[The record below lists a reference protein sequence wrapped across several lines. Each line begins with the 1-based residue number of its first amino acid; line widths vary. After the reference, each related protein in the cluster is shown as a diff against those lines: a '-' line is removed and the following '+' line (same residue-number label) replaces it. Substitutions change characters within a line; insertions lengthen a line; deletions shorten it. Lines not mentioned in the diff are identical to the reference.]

1 MDATARRLI
10 GEVAAYLDRPRP
22 LLLWVAFAGVL
33 VVFAAVWPWDIE
45 TIRAPFSPQAGRHAV
60 PAQVRAMRELA
71 GVHGITSFRIGADLE
86 ADPELWL
93 RAVEY
98 LYPVRLAPEARMV
111 FTRSDTPVMTNCVL
125 VGQSGAI
132 SLASCGP

>member
-1 MDATARRLI
+1 
-10 GEVAAYLDRPRP
+10 
-22 LLLWVAFAGVL
+22 
-33 VVFAAVWPWDIE
+33 
-45 TIRAPFSPQAGRHAV
+45 
-60 PAQVRAMRELA
+60 MRELA

-111 FTRSDTPVMTNCVL
+111 FTRSDAPVMTNCVL

>member
-1 MDATARRLI
+1 MDATVRRLI

-22 LLLWVAFAGVL
+22 LLLRVPFAGVL

-98 LYPVRLAPEARMV
+98 LYPVRLAPESRMV
-111 FTRSDTPVMTNCVL
+111 FTR
-125 VGQSGAI
+125 
-132 SLASCGP
+132 

>member
-10 GEVAAYLDRPRP
+10 SEVAAYLDRPRP
-22 LLLWVAFAGVL
+22 LLLRVAFVGVL
-33 VVFAAVWPWDIE
+33 VVFATVWPWDIE
-45 TIRAPFSPQAGRHAV
+45 TIRAPLSPQAGRHAV
-60 PAQVRAMRELA
+60 PAPVRAMSELA

-111 FTRSDTPVMTNCVL
+111 FTRSDAPVMTNCVL

-132 SLASCGP
+132 SLAACGP

>member
-1 MDATARRLI
+1 M
-10 GEVAAYLDRPRP
+10 VACNLAGSSG
-22 LLLWVAFAGVL
+22 WVKGRCDMRGV
-33 VVFAAVWPWDIE
+33 AS
-45 TIRAPFSPQAGRHAV
+45 APFSPQAGRHAV

-111 FTRSDTPVMTNCVL
+111 FTRKSP
-125 VGQSGAI
+125 
-132 SLASCGP
+132 